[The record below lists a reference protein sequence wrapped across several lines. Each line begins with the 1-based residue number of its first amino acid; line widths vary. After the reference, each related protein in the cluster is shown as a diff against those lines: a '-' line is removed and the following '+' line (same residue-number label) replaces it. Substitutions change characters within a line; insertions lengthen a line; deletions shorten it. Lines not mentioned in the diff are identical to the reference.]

1 MSSSYY
7 FVIVGH
13 NDNALFEME
22 FLPTAKDFK
31 VYSCI
36 FPILF
41 IRNLLYV
48 TKTFIET

>member
-1 MSSSYY
+1 MSNSYY

-31 VYSCI
+31 VFI
-36 FPILF
+36 LILPILF
-41 IRNLLYV
+41 IHNLLYV
-48 TKTFIET
+48 TKSSMKT